1 MEILTLGEKIKRKRK
16 KLNMTLKDLAK
27 ERITP
32 GQISLV
38 ESGRSNPSMDLLEY
52 LAENLNTTVE
62 YLMESEESQ
71 AEKIT
76 MYYEQL
82 AESFILSHDFETA
95 EDYLE
100 KASEYANK
108 YELEFS
114 KGKLLYLKGIILEE
128 NKDLEVAQQ
137 NYLSANVIFVKNNK
151 YENVIDT
158 FLRLTKISIKAKAY
172 HSANSYLKQ
181 AEIVYLDN
189 NIGNDVVL
197 GEIYYYMS
205 KVYFSLE
212 NFKQSL
218 KYAFLAEEKF
228 EGVYDKDKYSKSLL
242 LIAQNYSENN
252 DLENA
257 LIYSNKA
264 LEVQKKVVKNNNI
277 SDVENNLGEL
287 FCDLNKIENSF
298 KHYNR
303 AKEIKIIN
311 KSNNLN
317 VTLINMCKNYI
328 KEKDIVKC
336 EELLNEIYDRLT
348 ENDIVDRLNCDL
360 IKYIILC
367 IKERTIEA
375 ENLLIDIYNYAKKSE
390 VNDFVSEL
398 CIMISKF
405 YLDNK
410 KDNLAKK
417 YLDEAVNIYKKM
429 GLIEE

>member
-336 EELLNEIYDRLT
+336 EELLNKIYDRLT
-348 ENDIVDRLNCDL
+348 ENDIVDRLNCDV
-360 IKYIILC
+360 IKYRILC

>member
-360 IKYIILC
+360 IKYRILC

-390 VNDFVSEL
+390 VNDFVAEL

>member
-257 LIYSNKA
+257 LLYSNKA

-298 KHYNR
+298 KHYNK

-336 EELLNEIYDRLT
+336 EELLNKIYDRLT

-360 IKYIILC
+360 IKYRILC

-429 GLIEE
+429 GLIEG

>member
-360 IKYIILC
+360 IKYRILC

>member
-360 IKYIILC
+360 IKYRILC

-429 GLIEE
+429 GLIEG

>member
-336 EELLNEIYDRLT
+336 EELLNKIYDRLT

-360 IKYIILC
+360 IKYRILC

>member
-336 EELLNEIYDRLT
+336 EELLNKIYDRLT

-360 IKYIILC
+360 IKYRILC

-390 VNDFVSEL
+390 VNDFVAEL

>member
-298 KHYNR
+298 KHYNK

-360 IKYIILC
+360 IKYRILC

>member
-257 LIYSNKA
+257 LLYSNKA

-298 KHYNR
+298 KHYNK

-360 IKYIILC
+360 IKYRILC

-390 VNDFVSEL
+390 VNDFVAEL

>member
-1 MEILTLGEKIKRKRK
+1 MEILSLGEKIKRRRK
-16 KLNMTLKDLAK
+16 QLNMTLKDLAK
-27 ERITP
+27 DRITP

-205 KVYFSLE
+205 KVYFSLDIALNIALSLNTVLYL
-212 NFKQSL
+212 NFSP
-218 KYAFLAEEKF
+218 
-228 EGVYDKDKYSKSLL
+228 
-242 LIAQNYSENN
+242 I
-252 DLENA
+252 
-257 LIYSNKA
+257 
-264 LEVQKKVVKNNNI
+264 
-277 SDVENNLGEL
+277 
-287 FCDLNKIENSF
+287 
-298 KHYNR
+298 
-303 AKEIKIIN
+303 
-311 KSNNLN
+311 
-317 VTLINMCKNYI
+317 
-328 KEKDIVKC
+328 
-336 EELLNEIYDRLT
+336 
-348 ENDIVDRLNCDL
+348 
-360 IKYIILC
+360 
-367 IKERTIEA
+367 
-375 ENLLIDIYNYAKKSE
+375 
-390 VNDFVSEL
+390 
-398 CIMISKF
+398 
-405 YLDNK
+405 
-410 KDNLAKK
+410 
-417 YLDEAVNIYKKM
+417 
-429 GLIEE
+429 

>member
-360 IKYIILC
+360 IKYRILC

-390 VNDFVSEL
+390 VNDFVAEL

-405 YLDNK
+405 CLDNK

>member
-27 ERITP
+27 DRITP

-52 LAENLNTTVE
+52 IAQNLDTTVE

-76 MYYEQL
+76 TYYEHL
-82 AESFILSHDFETA
+82 AENCILSYDFEKA
-95 EDYLE
+95 EIYLQ
-100 KASEYANK
+100 KVREYSSK
-108 YELEFS
+108 YDLEFR
-114 KGKLLYLKGIILEE
+114 KGMLLYLEGIILEE
-128 NKDLEVAQQ
+128 KKDLEAAQQ
-137 NYLSANVIFVKNNK
+137 NYLSANVIFIKNNK
-151 YENVIDT
+151 YVNVINT
-158 FLRLTKISIKAKAY
+158 FLRLTKITIKAKAY

-189 NIGNDVVL
+189 NIGNDVIL

-205 KVYFSLE
+205 KVYYSLE

-218 KYAFLAEEKF
+218 KYALLSEEKF
-228 EGVYDKDKYSKSLL
+228 EGVYDKDKYSKSLI
-242 LIAQNYSENN
+242 LIAKNYSENN

-257 LIYSNKA
+257 LIYSEKA
-264 LEVQKKVVKNNNI
+264 LKVQQEVVNNNNI

-287 FCDLNKIENSF
+287 FCDLNKLDNSF

-317 VTLINMCKNYI
+317 LTLINMCKNYI
-328 KEKDIVKC
+328 KQKDIVKC
-336 EELLNEIYDRLT
+336 EELLRDIYDNLS
-348 ENDIVDRLNCDL
+348 EDNIMDKLQCDL
-360 IKYIILC
+360 IRYRILC

-375 ENLLIDIYNYAKKSE
+375 ENLLIDIYNYAKRANI
-390 VNDFVSEL
+390 NDIVSEL

-410 KDNLAKK
+410 KDDLAKK
-417 YLDEAVNIYKKM
+417 YLDEAVSIYKKI

>member
-1 MEILTLGEKIKRKRK
+1 M
-16 KLNMTLKDLAK
+16 
-27 ERITP
+27 
-32 GQISLV
+32 
-38 ESGRSNPSMDLLEY
+38 
-52 LAENLNTTVE
+52 
-62 YLMESEESQ
+62 
-71 AEKIT
+71 
-76 MYYEQL
+76 
-82 AESFILSHDFETA
+82 
-95 EDYLE
+95 
-100 KASEYANK
+100 
-108 YELEFS
+108 
-114 KGKLLYLKGIILEE
+114 
-128 NKDLEVAQQ
+128 
-137 NYLSANVIFVKNNK
+137 SANVIFVKNNK

-336 EELLNEIYDRLT
+336 EELLNKIYDRLT

-360 IKYIILC
+360 IKYRILC

>member
-257 LIYSNKA
+257 LLYSNKA

-298 KHYNR
+298 KHYNK

-336 EELLNEIYDRLT
+336 EELLNKIYDRLT

-360 IKYIILC
+360 IKYRILC